1 MKKAFSEILNREVS
15 AEEVSKNEPLKVGLK
30 CRDCG
35 IPMSHRRAHKR
46 YESVV
51 AACFVRK
58 QEHIES
64 CQYYAV
70 GQMEILARSSD
81 DDVLSSLD
89 KKKFIFRLTMIHD
102 ELDGKEEKEK
112 DKTQQGT
119 KVSPTNKNYKGKG
132 RLSSYLGTMKKIIEL
147 RNILADDK
155 KDLTTIVEINFQG
168 KKIKWDNFYYEPERY
183 LEAYKYVKN
192 QKREDSHPI
201 CIEGIV
207 QTIQPM
213 RAIDN
218 YAINLRW
225 GKQST
230 NSKGVL
236 QIPSP
241 SIIHVTK
248 KQLSELGVKPG
259 QRIAVCTLFSYALGA
274 SKVREF
280 LNVKGILKHKHQ
292 LVILD

>member
-1 MKKAFSEILNREVS
+1 MKKAFSEILKTEVL
-15 AEEVSKNEPLKVGLK
+15 AEEVSENESLKNGLR

-35 IPMSHRRAHKR
+35 IPVSHRREHKR
-46 YESVV
+46 NESLIS
-51 AACFVRK
+51 AHFVRR
-58 QEHIES
+58 QEHNES
-64 CQYYAV
+64 CQYHAE
-70 GQMEILARSSD
+70 GQMKVLARLSD

-89 KKKFIFRLTMIHD
+89 KKNFIFRLTMIHD
-102 ELDGKEEKEK
+102 ELDGKKEKEK
-112 DKTQQGT
+112 DKAPQGT
-119 KVSPTNKNYKGKG
+119 KVSPTNKEYEGKG

-155 KDLTTIVEINFQG
+155 RDLTSIVEINFRG

-192 QKREDSHPI
+192 QKREDRHPI

-213 RAIDN
+213 SAIDN

-241 SIIHVTK
+241 SIIYVTK

-259 QRIAVCTLFSYALGA
+259 QRIAVCTLFSYALSA

-280 LNVKGILKHKHQ
+280 LNVKGIFKHKHQ